1 MIGQFTKVCRE
12 DEIDE
17 GKVKT
22 FHISGHDILL
32 AKYQG
37 KIYALE
43 NLCTHDGGELGE
55 GTLIE
60 DQVMCPRHGAR
71 FDIKTGDVKAMPAAV
86 GIGTYDLKTENG
98 EVFVDLKE

>member
-1 MIGQFTKVCRE
+1 MIGQYTKICRE
-12 DEIDE
+12 DEINE
-17 GKVKT
+17 GKVHT

-43 NLCTHDGGELGE
+43 NLCTHDGGELGD
-55 GTLIE
+55 GMLIG

-71 FDIKTGDVKAMPAAV
+71 FDIKTGEVKAMPAAV
-86 GIGTYDLKTENG
+86 GIGTYDLKIENG
-98 EVFVDLKE
+98 DVFVDLKE